1 MDTEAWP
8 SAWLE
13 AVEDGIADGLQSGV
27 IRGYP
32 VQNVRVRVLGLE
44 RREGESS
51 PVGYRM
57 AAAMALKE
65 ALSAADPKL
74 MEPIMWVE
82 ISVPEEFVGDVVGLL
97 GSKGA
102 KIENMIDRAGLKIVQ
117 GLAPLASLF
126 GFSTDLRSATQGRA
140 GFLMKFSRFDVLE

>member
-1 MDTEAWP
+1 
-8 SAWLE
+8 
-13 AVEDGIADGLQSGV
+13 
-27 IRGYP
+27 
-32 VQNVRVRVLGLE
+32 
-44 RREGESS
+44 
-51 PVGYRM
+51 
-57 AAAMALKE
+57 
-65 ALSAADPKL
+65 
-74 MEPIMWVE
+74 
-82 ISVPEEFVGDVVGLL
+82 VGDVVGLL